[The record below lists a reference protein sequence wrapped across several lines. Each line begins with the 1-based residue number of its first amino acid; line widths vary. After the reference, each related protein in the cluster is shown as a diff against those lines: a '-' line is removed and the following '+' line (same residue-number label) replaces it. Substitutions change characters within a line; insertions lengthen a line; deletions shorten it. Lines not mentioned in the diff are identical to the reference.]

1 MNERETKR
9 EAGRMPAVQ
18 IRHQDGRTCAGGTGS
33 RRFSSVVRF
42 VLVVLLPVV
51 MALVVLVA
59 KSMFDLRF

>member
-1 MNERETKR
+1 MNE
-9 EAGRMPAVQ
+9 